1 MPHWRIVAVAA
12 ALAAYALLSY
22 ALMAY
27 APDQPWSVAVLFGP
41 LLVAIAIGGWVR
53 RHWPTLLG
61 CAAAALLLVVLV
73 ARGGGT
79 DLNRLYVLQHAAIHA
94 SLGLSFA
101 ITLRRGATALI
112 TLMAER
118 IHDVF
123 TPEMRAYTRWLTGV
137 WVGYFAGM
145 VVLSLAIYALAP
157 WPWWSFFCNVLTPLA
172 ATSLF
177 VGEYV
182 LRYRRHPEFERASLA
197 QALKAYRA
205 RSQ

>member
-12 ALAAYALLSY
+12 ALTAYAVLSY

-27 APDQPWSVAVLFGP
+27 APDRPWSVALLFGP

-53 RHWPTLLG
+53 RHAPTLLG
-61 CAAAALLLVVLV
+61 CAAATLLLVGLV
-73 ARGGGT
+73 ARGGP

-94 SLGLSFA
+94 ALGLSFA
-101 ITLRRGATALI
+101 ITLRGGATPLI

-123 TPEMRAYTRWLTGV
+123 TPAMRAYTRWLTGV
-137 WVGYFAGM
+137 WVAYFVGM
-145 VVLSLAIYALAP
+145 VVLSLALYVLAP

-177 VGEYV
+177 VGEYLV
-182 LRYRRHPEFERASLA
+182 RYRRHPEFERASLA

-205 RSQ
+205 SGR